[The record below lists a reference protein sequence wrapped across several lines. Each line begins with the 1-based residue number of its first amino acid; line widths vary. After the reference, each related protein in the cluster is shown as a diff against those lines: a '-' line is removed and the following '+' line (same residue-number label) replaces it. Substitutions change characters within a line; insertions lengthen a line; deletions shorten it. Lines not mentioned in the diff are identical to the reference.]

1 MNTLFLCL
9 DSAMGI
15 TAKSLS
21 TSNQGQKGRQGALQ
35 VCTVKTDTI
44 FMPDSFEQSVVF

>member
-1 MNTLFLCL
+1 MNTPFLCL

-35 VCTVKTDTI
+35 VCRVTTDTI
-44 FMPDSFEQSVVF
+44 FTADSFEVVF